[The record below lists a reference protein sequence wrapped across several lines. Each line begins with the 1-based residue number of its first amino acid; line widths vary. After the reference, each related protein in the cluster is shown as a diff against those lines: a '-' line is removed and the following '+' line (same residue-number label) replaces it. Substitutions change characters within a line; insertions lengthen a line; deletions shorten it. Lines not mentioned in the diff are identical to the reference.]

1 MRLVDRQV
9 LRELIGPFIFG
20 FAAFTSV
27 FFSAS
32 VLIKVS
38 EWLMNGMSIWTALEI
53 SLLSLPSIIF
63 WTLPMSTLLAVLMAM
78 SRLSGESEIVALCA
92 GGVSLYRIAM
102 PILWMGILI
111 SGSAVVLNEFV
122 APIANDRVA
131 NLQAAV
137 FKQASVGD
145 HPFTLEDSGTNSRII
160 VQGGMNKEKGI
171 LRDVTILQFSI
182 LPRHQNRPA
191 LLVYASRAEWAG
203 LKDPSKLYRWKLYD
217 GYSMVIAPGNPQV
230 TGASTWS
237 RTQTKEVEIRKTPKD
252 MALFQNMKPEQMSF
266 SELSRM
272 VKILKRYPDRTI
284 DQIRQLE
291 VDRWNKLA
299 VPISSLIFA
308 LLATPLGIRPH
319 RSSSSV
325 GLGLSILV
333 IFFYWIVARYT
344 WSLSVQGNLTPMM
357 GAFAPNIIGLIA
369 AFVLLKR
376 ATK

>member
-53 SLLSLPSIIF
+53 SLLSLPSIVF

-78 SRLSGESEIVALCA
+78 SRLSGESEVVALCA
-92 GGVSLYRIAM
+92 GGVSLYRIAL
-102 PILWMGILI
+102 PIFWMGVLI
-111 SGSAVVLNEFV
+111 SGSAVVLNECV
-122 APIANDRVA
+122 APIANDRA
-131 NLQAAV
+131 TRLQAAV

-145 HPFTLEDSGTNSRII
+145 QPFTLEDSGTNSRII
-160 VQGGMNKEKGI
+160 VQGGMDKEKGV
-171 LRDVTILQFSI
+171 LRDVTILQFST
-182 LPRHQNRPA
+182 LPQHHNRPA
-191 LLVYASRAEWAG
+191 LMVYASKAEWAG
-203 LKDPSKLYRWKLYD
+203 LNDPSKLYRWKLYD
-217 GYSMVIAPGNPQV
+217 GYSMVIAPTDPQSIG
-230 TGASTWS
+230 TSTWG

-266 SELSRM
+266 TELSRM
-272 VKILKRYPDRTI
+272 VRILKRYPDRPI
-284 DQIRQLE
+284 DKIRQLD

-344 WSLSVQGNLTPMM
+344 WSLSVQGNLAPTM
-357 GAFAPNIIGLIA
+357 GAFAPNIIGLVA
-369 AFVLLKR
+369 AFVLMKR
-376 ATK
+376 AAK

>member
-1 MRLVDRQV
+1 MKLVDRQV
-9 LRELIGPFIFG
+9 LRELIGPFVFG

-32 VLIKVS
+32 VLVKVS
-38 EWLMNGMSIWTALEI
+38 EWLMNGMSIWTAVEI
-53 SLLSLPSIIF
+53 SVLSLPSIIF

-78 SRLSGESEIVALCA
+78 SRLSGESEVVALCA
-92 GGVSLYRIAM
+92 GGVSLYRIAL
-102 PILWMGILI
+102 PILFMGIVI
-111 SGSAVVLNEFV
+111 SGSSVFLNEMV

-137 FKQASVGD
+137 FKQASIGD
-145 HPFTLEDSGTNSRII
+145 HPFTLEDTGTNSRII
-160 VQGGMNKEKGI
+160 VQGGMDKEKGI
-171 LRDVTILQFSI
+171 LRDVTILQFSV
-182 LPRHQNRPA
+182 LPQHRNRPA

-203 LKDPSKLYRWKLYD
+203 LNDPAKLYRWKLYD
-217 GYSMVIAPGNPQV
+217 GYSMVIAPTDPQS
-230 TGASTWS
+230 TGTSTWR

-252 MALFQNMKPEQMSF
+252 LALFQNMKPEQMSF
-266 SELSRM
+266 TELSRM
-272 VKILKRYPDRTI
+272 VSIIKRYPDRTI
-284 DQIRQLE
+284 DKIRQLD

-308 LLATPLGIRPH
+308 LLAAPLGIRPH

-333 IFFYWIVARYT
+333 IFFYYMVSRYT
-344 WSLSVQGNLTPMM
+344 WSLAVQGNLTPVM
-357 GAFAPNIIGLIA
+357 GAFAPNIIGLVV
-369 AFVLLKR
+369 AFGLLKR